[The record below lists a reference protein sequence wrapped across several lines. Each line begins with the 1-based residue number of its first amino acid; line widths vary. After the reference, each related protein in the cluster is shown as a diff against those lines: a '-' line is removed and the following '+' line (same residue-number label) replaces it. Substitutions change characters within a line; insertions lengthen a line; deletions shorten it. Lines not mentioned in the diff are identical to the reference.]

1 MIALTVGFSIILLR
15 YAGTQ
20 RAALA
25 IALMWAASCII
36 SGASIGFLFG
46 IPRVVQGA
54 TDEKFAKPK
63 NGTPVEEPG
72 PSANSLSD
80 GPQHRA
86 LSYRQEVNSNL
97 IEISDWLTKIIV
109 GLGLVNLRQIP
120 DLLDKG
126 AVTLARG
133 LAKECTGLMPCDQY
147 AFATALIVGFSA
159 LGFFMGY
166 LYTRLFLA
174 GAFSRADRTVDNLIA
189 RTEKIIE
196 EERPKG
202 PSGSGAEVATWQV
215 RAAERISDSS
225 QAQNISAT
233 LLTLR
238 RLAAE
243 YDRLRT
249 ELPSGDV
256 RTRRMTDVMVR
267 MRVLAL
273 AGYPELPR
281 FADSASPGNRLV
293 AVAMLQVQPD
303 PAYFSW
309 LLDRISLEKP
319 FIAYNAIEAFRRATE
334 FGKYNDALR
343 VLFTDWLKTPKAQSF
358 LAEDND
364 RTRLL
369 KQVLRHLDIAV

>member
-54 TDEKFAKPK
+54 TDEKSAKPK
-63 NGTPVEEPG
+63 NWTPVEEPG

-80 GPQHRA
+80 GPRHRA

-133 LAKECTGLMPCDQY
+133 LAKECTGLMPYDQY

-196 EERPKG
+196 EERPKD

-309 LLDRISLEKP
+309 LLDRISREKP